1 MNNSSVIFVGGFTI
15 VFGFFAAQSFNAD
28 ARALR
33 TADARASQLQADLI
47 ASSGIYIAA
56 YHMSS
61 PAVEGSSVTE
71 RSVNGGKLDFV
82 ITVLS
87 STKVRVV
94 SVGKVGT
101 ITVTKVAE
109 LTKGVSGYGTL
120 SSWAQWTISKIY
132 TQPYSL
138 ADVVI
143 E

>member
-33 TADARASQLQADLI
+33 TADARASLLQADLI
-47 ASSGIYIAA
+47 ASSGVYIAA

-61 PAVEGSSVTE
+61 PAVEGSSVSG
-71 RSVNGGKLDFV
+71 RPVNGGTLSFN
-82 ITVLS
+82 ITVVS
-87 STKVRVV
+87 SSLVRVV
-94 SVGKVGT
+94 SVGTVGDVS
-101 ITVTKVAE
+101 VTKRAE
-109 LTKGVSGYGTL
+109 LRKGVSGSGTL
-120 SSWAQWTISKIY
+120 SSWAQWSISKIY

-138 ADVVI
+138 SDVVI

>member
-47 ASSGIYIAA
+47 ASSGVYIAA

-61 PAVEGSSVTE
+61 PAVEGSSVTD
-71 RSVNGGKLDFV
+71 RPVNGGTLSFV

-87 STKVRVV
+87 SSSVRVV
-94 SVGKVGT
+94 STGT
-101 ITVTKVAE
+101 VLGVSVTKTAM
-109 LTKGVSGYGTL
+109 LSKGVSGSGTL
-120 SSWAQWTISKIY
+120 SSWAQWNVSKIY

-138 ADVVI
+138 SDVII